1 MINLLNA
8 TFLKIFLFVS
18 GIFGLDLLDLLEIE
32 DELNNKSYRQPFA
45 TEYD

>member
-32 DELNNKSYRQPFA
+32 DELNKSYRQPFA

>member
-32 DELNNKSYRQPFA
+32 DELNKSYRQVLT